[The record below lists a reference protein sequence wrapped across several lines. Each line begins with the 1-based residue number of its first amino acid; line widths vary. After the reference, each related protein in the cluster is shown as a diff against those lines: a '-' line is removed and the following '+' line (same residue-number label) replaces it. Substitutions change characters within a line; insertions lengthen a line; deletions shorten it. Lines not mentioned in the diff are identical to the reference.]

1 MFFLALIGSTYLNRI
16 LLNFSVDWLFSWFL
30 CEQVKMLGCP
40 KALVKK
46 SFKVVPI
53 IGWTAFFSEN
63 AFLERVY
70 TMFSFIKQHII

>member
-1 MFFLALIGSTYLNRI
+1 M
-16 LLNFSVDWLFSWFL
+16 DWVFSWFL
-30 CEQVKMLGCP
+30 CEQSKALGAT

-63 AFLERVY
+63 AFLERVKDKY
-70 TMFSFIKQHII
+70 FLSSKLYLMSYPYNIIFKIELGKGQVNH